1 MPVAKVVVV
10 IVDLID
16 VGVIVLEVMKLV
28 VIVGV
33 AEWVVG

>member
-1 MPVAKVVVV
+1 MAKVVVV